1 MKIYSRKFWF
11 TLISF
16 VFLVS
21 CSNHSESFKLS
32 EIPQSTQTLRTIEL
46 TSLDLSK
53 YWQSPDTQTS
63 PNCGGD
69 LIKFVELLNARI
81 EMRTVSNNV
90 AEDTDPE
97 EERYLRRENL
107 CIFRKNSDQSL
118 TKIADTLVES
128 AGYTAV
134 EKTDYGMN
142 WSWYCS
148 DNTHINLVEPQQ
160 SLRNIAISIERFRMC
175 DGSAGFHYSLGFI
188 TFFVDAL
195 NPQMK
200 NIVIPGFEIT
210 EQYEAALLNDANI
223 RPINGNLYPTQSID
237 CYTSGCPTSTYA
249 HVFDA
254 KNGLLVSSTE
264 VSISIPTFDPSIF
277 APNSYRTAGSPT
289 DDPFVLSVHWNEE

>member
-1 MKIYSRKFWF
+1 MKIYSREFWF
-11 TLISF
+11 IILNL

-21 CSNHSESFKLS
+21 CSNHSEFFKPS
-32 EIPQSTQTLRTIEL
+32 QIPQSTQTLRTIEL
-46 TSLDLSK
+46 TSLDLGK
-53 YWQSPDTQTS
+53 YWHSPDTQTS
-63 PNCGGD
+63 PNCSGD

-81 EMRTVSNNV
+81 EFRTVSIE
-90 AEDTDPE
+90 AADDDDPE
-97 EERYLRRENL
+97 SQRYLRRENL

-134 EKTDYGMN
+134 EETDYGMN
-142 WSWYCS
+142 WSWYCI

-160 SLRNIAISIERFRMC
+160 SLRYIAISIERSSMC
-175 DGSAGFHYSLGFI
+175 DGSAGSHYSLGFM

-200 NIVIPGFEIT
+200 YIVVPGFEIT

-237 CYTSGCPTSTYA
+237 CYTSGCPAAKYA
-249 HVFDA
+249 HIFGP
-254 KNGLLVSSTE
+254 KNGLLVSSAE
-264 VSISIPTFDPSIF
+264 APILISTFDPSIF